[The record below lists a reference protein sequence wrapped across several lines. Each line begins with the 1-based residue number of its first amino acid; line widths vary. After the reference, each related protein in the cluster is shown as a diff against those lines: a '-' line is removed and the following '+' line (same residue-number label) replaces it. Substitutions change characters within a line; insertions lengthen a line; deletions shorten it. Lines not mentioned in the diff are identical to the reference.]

1 MGKSKIYKLFL
12 VMLALVI
19 VVLTPVEEFAMG
31 GNNYVESSMT
41 ENANLK
47 GTDEEA
53 EVNDDLNEENLEN
66 LEEDIEEVSD
76 ELFDLKLKIT
86 EEIKKIVNESI
97 LKVKS
102 GEIKVDDK
110 EKVVG
115 LIETEVDK
123 ALKNI
128 EDSKS
133 IDDVENV
140 KIQTVENIEH
150 ILSAKVTVLSDEENL
165 ETGIEVTNFE
175 ELKTAIEEGT
185 EDTIIIANDI
195 EMNGEIYIRRP
206 LTIIGKGKS
215 FKILKPSDDYY
226 GFMFTISE
234 EASAVTFENLIF
246 DGSGKSWAISS
257 FAKYLKISDSQFIN
271 NKMSSLIIDAAEE
284 DAEIIVENSLFEN
297 NKSDNYYAGGINIQ
311 RNSGTI
317 DISNN
322 KFKGNSVNYYGGAIC
337 INDNSGT
344 ININD
349 GYFEKNSTALG
360 GAIGVI
366 RNAGTININDGCFKE
381 NIARELGGAI
391 YFEAGQEYEN
401 GGGSMNIRDT
411 KFIENTTGNN
421 GGAIYFTEKN
431 SLKIDDSTFK
441 NNKSNNGG
449 AIYTPGKSSKSI
461 EINNTDFIGNI
472 ATYGDPE
479 LGAIAGKGGAL
490 HFDNATV
497 KINGGNF
504 EDNTAIAGG
513 GAIYI
518 NDNAENSY
526 GEKPT
531 GINLTVSNANFKNNS
546 TSDENGFGGA
556 IYSGKSPVEEK
567 DTLTIGNT
575 KFEENKTTGSGGDGG
590 AVFTNSDIVVLDT
603 VNFAKNS
610 TEKSASGGALYIMDS
625 DAKIDNSTFTDN
637 SVNRWGGAVV
647 VYDSVTNV
655 NNSKFTNNKTSSE
668 EEPEESLGGA
678 IYVYG
683 DKGKLNI
690 ASSDFDENKAT
701 YGGGIHL
708 ELANSVEISNSNFTK
723 NTASINGGA
732 INVFPREDRITTD
745 EDFIYYSP
753 LKVSDSKFTENTAG
767 NGFYRLAKDSFPK
780 IYGVYKTNV
789 KGLKSLSTP
798 ADLEYDTAY
807 NNYDISYVDELIILK
822 TDNLSNDKVKIGDVF
837 KYSITVE
844 DTDNIDKKEVK
855 ISDEI
860 PNKLDVISVTP
871 KDAKI
876 TGQKIEYTVPEIKT
890 GETFTMTIEVKVNT
904 SVKDGDKIKNVALVD
919 GQYIASRELI
929 VDEPSTST
937 GWTWSGGG
945 STTTTLNKDDHY
957 AYMIGYPNG
966 TVKSEGK
973 ITRAE
978 VSTIFF
984 RMMTDDSR
992 NSNWSSVNNYDD
1004 VGTETWYNNAI
1015 STLSNA
1021 KAVTGYPDGNF
1032 KPNAKITRGEFATMA
1047 SRFLSDTSLL
1057 TNNKFTDVKG
1067 NWAEE
1072 SINKLASLG
1081 LISGYTDGS
1090 FKPDQEITRAEAAT
1104 LMNAVLER
1112 TPDKDHLLSNMK
1124 KWTDNSNKNAW
1135 YYAQI
1140 QEATNSHTYTRSS
1153 KTSIETWREL
1163 LPVRDWAA
1171 LEKAW
1176 SSANS
1181 ASGGGSVI
1189 K

>member
-19 VVLTPVEEFAMG
+19 VFLTPVEEFAMS
-31 GNNYVESSMT
+31 GNNYVESLMT
-41 ENANLK
+41 ENTNLK
-47 GTDEEA
+47 GTDEEV
-53 EVNDDLNEENLEN
+53 EVNDDLNEEN

-76 ELFDLKLKIT
+76 ELFDLKLKVT
-86 EEIKKIVNESI
+86 EKIKEFANESI

-102 GEIKVDDK
+102 GEIKVDNK
-110 EKVVG
+110 EKVIG
-115 LIETEVDK
+115 LIETEVDE

-128 EDSKS
+128 GNSQT
-133 IDDVENV
+133 IDDLENI
-140 KIQTVENIEH
+140 KLQTVENIEN
-150 ILSAKVTVLSDEENL
+150 ILSAKATVLSDEENFK
-165 ETGIEVTNFE
+165 TSNEVTTFE

-185 EDTIIIANDI
+185 EDRIIIANDI
-195 EMNGEIYIRRP
+195 NMDGEIQITRP
-206 LTIIGKGKS
+206 LTITGGKDKS
-215 FKILKPSDDYY
+215 SKKLKPADDGYDY
-226 GFMFTISE
+226 GLMFTVRE

-246 DGSGKSWAISS
+246 DGDGRSWAISS
-257 FAKYLKISDSQFIN
+257 NAKYLKISNSQFIN
-271 NKMSSLIIDAAEE
+271 NKMSSLIIDATEE

-297 NKSDNYYAGGINIQ
+297 NKSDHYYAGGINIQ
-311 RNSGTI
+311 SNFGTI
-317 DISNN
+317 DIIDTD
-322 KFKGNSVNYYGGAIC
+322 FEGNSVNYYGGAIC

-344 ININD
+344 ININN
-349 GYFEKNSTALG
+349 GCFKENSTALG

-366 RNAGTININDGCFKE
+366 KNAGTINISDGYFEE
-381 NIARELGGAI
+381 NSSRDEGGAI
-391 YFEAGQEYEN
+391 YFVAGQVYEN

-411 KFIENTTGNN
+411 KFIENSSGNN
-421 GGAIYFTEKN
+421 GGAIYFTAKN
-431 SLKIDDSTFK
+431 SLKIDNSTFK

-449 AIYTPGKSSKSI
+449 GISIPGKSSESI

-472 ATYGDPE
+472 ATDGNPE
-479 LGAIAGKGGAL
+479 LGTTGGKGGAL

-497 KINGGNF
+497 NINGGNF
-504 EDNTAIAGG
+504 ENNSAISGG

-518 NDNAENSY
+518 NNNPEDTY

-546 TSDENGFGGA
+546 TSGESGFGGA

-567 DTLTIGNT
+567 DTLTIKNT
-575 KFEENKTTGSGGDGG
+575 TFEENKTTGHGGDGG
-590 AVFTNSDIVVLDT
+590 AAYTNSDTVELDT
-603 VNFAKNS
+603 VSFNNNS
-610 TEKSASGGALYIMDS
+610 TEETASGGAVYLMDS
-625 DAKIDNSTFTDN
+625 TAKINNSTFADN
-637 SVNRWGGAVV
+637 IVKRWGGAVV
-647 VYDSVTNV
+647 VYDSTADITS
-655 NNSKFTNNKTSSE
+655 SKFTNNKAISE
-668 EEPEESLGGA
+668 KEPEESLGGA
-678 IYVYG
+678 LYVYG

-690 ASSDFDENKAT
+690 AGSDFDENKAT

-708 ELANSVEISNSNFTK
+708 ESANSVEVSNSKFTK

-732 INVFPREDRITTD
+732 INVLPREDRITTD

-753 LKVSDSKFTENTAG
+753 LKVSDSEFIENTAG
-767 NGFYRLAKDSFPK
+767 NGFYRLAKESFPK
-780 IYGVYKTNV
+780 INGVYKANV

-822 TDNLSNDKVKIGDVF
+822 MDNLSSYKVKIGDVF

-844 DTDNIDKKEVK
+844 NTDNADKKEVK
-855 ISDEI
+855 TSDEI
-860 PNKLDVISVTP
+860 PNKLDIISVTP
-871 KDAKI
+871 KEAKI
-876 TGQKIEYTVPEIKT
+876 SGQKIEYTVPEIKA
-890 GETFTMTIEVKVNT
+890 GETFTMTIEVKVN
-904 SVKDGDKIKNVALVD
+904 SLARDKDIIKNVALVD
-919 GQYIASRELI
+919 GQYIASRELV
-929 VDEPSTST
+929 VDEPAIST
-937 GWTWSGGG
+937 GGTSGGG
-945 STTTTLNKDDHY
+945 STTTLNKEDHY

-966 TVKSEGK
+966 TVKPEGK

-992 NSNWSSVNNYDD
+992 NSNWSSVNNYND
-1004 VGTETWYNNAI
+1004 VGTEAWYNNAI
-1015 STLSNA
+1015 STLSNG
-1021 KAVTGYPDGNF
+1021 KAIIGYPDGSF
-1032 KPNAKITRGEFATMA
+1032 RPDAKITRGEFATMA
-1047 SRFLSDTSLL
+1047 SRFLSGTSLL

-1124 KWTDNSNKNAW
+1124 TWTDNSNRNAW

-1140 QEATNSHTYTRSS
+1140 QEATNSHTYTRPS
-1153 KTSIETWREL
+1153 KTSTETWKEL